1 LREAPVPADELA
13 RAREHLKGSLMLG
26 LESTSSRMSYMAR
39 QEIYFGR
46 HDSLGD
52 VLAAVDAV
60 TADDVQ
66 AVSTELFQDSSL
78 VATLVGPKL
87 PSPLEFDQVR
97 MSPA

>member
-1 LREAPVPADELA
+1 
-13 RAREHLKGSLMLG
+13 
-26 LESTSSRMSYMAR
+26 MSYMAR

-52 VLAAVDAV
+52 VLASIDAV

-66 AVSTELFQDSSL
+66 AVSTELFQDTGL